1 MSLFSVYYVNLT
13 QSVRPFNIPHLNGG
27 EGNLRPRRPPREYLG
42 EYTSWGKPKI
52 PPADRILSHTRRRR
66 FKCLLLICLRYMSL
80 YEIYVIHATKHIRQ
94 RQTVSNW
101 PVENFVIAVDVKPE
115 VNSGDGLIISVD
127 VVCYQVPGVRVC
139 HLSVLLFV
147 IPAPLTHCI
156 ADTQCPQTPHVHI
169 STPCSNHHGQFVGT
183 RSVVS
188 CLLWP
193 ERCTGASSCGK
204 IKSLNVW
211 QTWDRNPSS
220 VVRHMHKVYFSP
232 FWDVLPHS
240 DMTTSSI
247 VCQCT
252 TYITTSHSCSQTAEF
267 IEPEQQPLKRLI
279 ASNRNN
285 SHWRDWSHRTRTTDA
300 EETDRIKQEQRT
312 PKRPIASNRNNGHWR
327 DWSQHNLNDFFS
339 TVKFTAR
346 DTLNNFFYFGTFFF
360 LKTRIRFGMS
370 LVRFKKTWFSSDII
384 AIYYSCISKYYSGS
398 GWHDFDVTDVTHNND
413 NK

>member
-1 MSLFSVYYVNLT
+1 
-13 QSVRPFNIPHLNGG
+13 
-27 EGNLRPRRPPREYLG
+27 
-42 EYTSWGKPKI
+42 
-52 PPADRILSHTRRRR
+52 
-66 FKCLLLICLRYMSL
+66 MSL

-285 SHWRDWSHRTRTTDA
+285 SHWRDWSHRTRTTATEETDCIEPEQQPLKRLIASNQNNGRRRDRSHQTGTTDA
-300 EETDRIKQEQRT
+300 EETDRIEPEQQP
-312 PKRPIASNRNNGHWR
+312 PKRPIASNRNNGRRR
-327 DWSQHNLNDFFS
+327 DRSHRTGTTATEETDHNTISMTSSPLWSL
-339 TVKFTAR
+339 R
-346 DTLNNFFYFGTFFF
+346 LG
-360 LKTRIRFGMS
+360 IR
-370 LVRFKKTWFSSDII
+370 
-384 AIYYSCISKYYSGS
+384 
-398 GWHDFDVTDVTHNND
+398 
-413 NK
+413 